1 MSDRRRLDEAITPD
15 GVVLR
20 HVRRSHYLTMMF
32 VVVVP
37 VVTLIAV
44 FPGLLRALFL
54 VALVGLFF
62 LVRIL
67 TFDVLPW
74 RPSPPYRAVITWTL
88 VLVSLVA
95 TWFATEWVAVPWMWL
110 LLPGTAIADVITL
123 YRNRLGP
130 YYALSVGL
138 AAATCVYLVKA
149 QGAGAGSGQQALLS
163 FFVVM
168 FIGYWEATGP
178 MLWQRTVSAERAT
191 LRLAVAEERLR
202 LSEDL
207 HDILGRALEV
217 VAFKGELAAR
227 LVEAK
232 PERARTEMEEIQSVA
247 RGAVHDVRELV
258 RNRRATHLPEEV
270 RAAERL
276 LRSASV
282 RCEIEGDFDDV
293 DERSSAVFGSVIRES
308 VTNMLRH
315 ATPTTC
321 LIRWSRE
328 GDHLELTVRND
339 GVPPANTSSEADEGS
354 GIVGMRRRVAEH
366 GGELIV
372 EEHDGTF
379 TLVARGSGTGLPP
392 PGTRRHEDRERR
404 PLYEEDDVGDHR

>member
-1 MSDRRRLDEAITPD
+1 M
-15 GVVLR
+15 
-20 HVRRSHYLTMMF
+20 
-32 VVVVP
+32 
-37 VVTLIAV
+37 
-44 FPGLLRALFL
+44 
-54 VALVGLFF
+54 
-62 LVRIL
+62 
-67 TFDVLPW
+67 
-74 RPSPPYRAVITWTL
+74 
-88 VLVSLVA
+88 LVSLVA
-95 TWFATEWVAVPWMWL
+95 TWFATEWVVVPWMWL
-110 LLPGTAIADVITL
+110 LLPGTATADVVTL
-123 YRNRLGP
+123 HRNRLGP

-149 QGAGAGSGQQALLS
+149 QESGADGGQQALLA

-178 MLWQRTVSAERAT
+178 MLWQRTVSAERTT

-227 LVEAK
+227 LVEVE
-232 PERARTEMEEIQSVA
+232 PERARAEMEEIQSVA

-293 DERSSAVFGSVIRES
+293 DERLSGVFGSVVRES

-321 LIRWSRE
+321 LVRWSCE
-328 GDHLELTVRND
+328 GGHLELTVHND
-339 GVPPANTSSEADEGS
+339 GVPSAGTSSEPAEGS

-366 GGELIV
+366 GGELTT
-372 EEHDGTF
+372 EEHGDTF
-379 TLVARGSGTGLPP
+379 TLVARVPVAVTARPA
-392 PGTRRHEDRERR
+392 RRRW
-404 PLYEEDDVGDHR
+404 

>member
-1 MSDRRRLDEAITPD
+1 MSDRQRPDEAITPD

-20 HVRRSHYLTMMF
+20 HVRRNHYLTMVF

-37 VVTLIAV
+37 VVSLVAG
-44 FPGLLRALFL
+44 FPGTFRALFL
-54 VALVGLFF
+54 VALVGVFF
-62 LVRIL
+62 LLRTL
-67 TFDVLPW
+67 TSDVLPW
-74 RPSPPYRAVITWTL
+74 RPSPRGRTVITWML
-88 VLVSLVA
+88 VLVSMAA
-95 TWFATEWVAVPWMWL
+95 TWFAMEWVAVPWMWL
-110 LLPGTAIADVITL
+110 LLPGTATADVITAH
-123 YRNRLGP
+123 RNRLGP
-130 YYALSVGL
+130 YYALSVGM
-138 AAATCVYLVKA
+138 AAATCVYLVKTQEA
-149 QGAGAGSGQQALLS
+149 DADSGQQALLA

-178 MLWQRTVSAERAT
+178 MLWQRTVSAERTT

-232 PERARTEMEEIQSVA
+232 PERARAEMEEIQSVA
-247 RGAVHDVRELV
+247 RGAVHDVRALV

-293 DERSSAVFGSVIRES
+293 DEELSGVFGSVVRES

-321 LIRWSRE
+321 LIRWTRE

-339 GVPPANTSSEADEGS
+339 GVPRASTAADPDGGN
-354 GIVGMRRRVAEH
+354 GIGGMRRRVAER
-366 GGELIV
+366 GGGLSA

-379 TLVARGSGTGLPP
+379 TLVARVPVAVTDRPA
-392 PGTRRHEDRERR
+392 RRWW
-404 PLYEEDDVGDHR
+404 